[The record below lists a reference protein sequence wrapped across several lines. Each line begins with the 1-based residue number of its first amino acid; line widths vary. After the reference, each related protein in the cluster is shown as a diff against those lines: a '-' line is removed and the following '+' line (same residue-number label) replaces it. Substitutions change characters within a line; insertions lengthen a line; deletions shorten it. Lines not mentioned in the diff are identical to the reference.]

1 MVSSA
6 LGPSSLSPMTS
17 ISGRDRVLDQ
27 RLQQQAWYLRLV
39 QFAGHV
45 DADREP
51 RTKADPLDVDVHLD
65 EFDLV
70 GERGHRLPSGLERAS
85 QERAQSRNHSVRRI
99 RIAVHQ
105 RGNGVQC
112 IEQKMWLQ
120 LHRQGGQSRFGQ
132 LRRQTGIVQ
141 LTGIL
146 RACTQHQSI
155 HDEHE
160 QRQRDAFTQS
170 PDEEHRAAFIPVQRR
185 GDRQETR
192 FCQQVVEL
200 QLHHGGDHGED
211 RAHGKREH
219 QSPSLAAPP
228 ATSGRNRPM
237 GETCPPT
244 PRPPHAHQ
252 RWPPSPTPAPP
263 TQKAHLPSTRPLA
276 SAGG

>member
-1 MVSSA
+1 
-6 LGPSSLSPMTS
+6 MTS

-27 RLQQQAWYLRLV
+27 RLQQQAWYLRLA

-170 PDEEHRAAFIPVQRR
+170 PDEEYGAAFIPVQRR